1 MELQMKIEVFST
13 QNASPSKN
21 YTLFKLLF
29 EGCIAVF
36 IGSTDSVERHEMRHF
51 TVYFPTLLLFEP
63 MFDIIP
69 EMVIFQIQLFQ
80 N

>member
-36 IGSTDSVERHEMRHF
+36 IGSKDSVERHEKSS
-51 TVYFPTLLLFEP
+51 VQCSSLPDITL
-63 MFDIIP
+63 I
-69 EMVIFQIQLFQ
+69 
-80 N
+80 